1 MAPVS
6 NESYQSSLMSN
17 PDSLPEVSWVSFHS
31 RCHLESTWIKF
42 YEGAVT
48 QQQVPKCHSRDG
60 LHFALSRPVLSKLA
74 TMRDRQPVTWQPVT
88 CDLSMSKCR
97 CSLCS
102 ASLTSLHLPSPDPLP
117 PFNPPSLL
125 YASQRIIPSALPLL
139 TVPDMCLHSVGRLQ
153 TGYK

>member
-6 NESYQSSLMSN
+6 NESYQLSSLMSN
-17 PDSLPEVSWVSFHS
+17 PDSLPEVSCVSFHS
-31 RCHLESTWIKF
+31 CCHLESTWIRF

-48 QQQVPKCHSRDG
+48 LQQVPKCHSCDG
-60 LHFALSRPVLSKLA
+60 FHFALSRPVLSKLA
-74 TMRDRQPVTWQPVT
+74 NMRDSQPVT
-88 CDLSMSKCR
+88 CELSMSKCR

-102 ASLTSLHLPSPDPLP
+102 ASTTSLHLPSPDPLP

-125 YASQRIIPSALPLL
+125 YASQRIILSALPLL
-139 TVPDMCLHSVGRLQ
+139 TVPDMCLRSVGRLQ